1 VAKIPGARILVKE
14 FENGPPI
21 EAPIAVRLLGDD
33 LDALAATAQRVEELL
48 RGIDGTESVN
58 NPVRV
63 RRTDLRVV
71 VDKPVASLLGVS
83 EVEIDR
89 DVRLAFAGLNVSRFR
104 ERDGDEYN
112 IQLALPRGERA
123 TLANWGKI
131 QVQALNGAYVPI
143 ARVAQLEFETAP
155 PIIQRY
161 NRERSVTVTAFARA
175 GFNVDRLTR
184 QAAAELAKL
193 NWLPGVRWE
202 FGGEVES
209 RRQSFGDL
217 TGAIVVAAFGILAI
231 LVLEFG
237 SFRGTAIVASV
248 IPLGFIG
255 GFVALWL
262 TGYPLSFTAVIGFV
276 ALIGIE
282 TKNSI
287 LLVDF
292 TNQLRAEG
300 MGLREAIE
308 KAGEIRFLPVVL
320 TTLTALCA
328 LLPLALEGS
337 GLYSALAIVIIGGL
351 VSSLLFS
358 RLVTP
363 VLYSLIPP
371 PMATSAAPAGN
382 G

>member
-1 VAKIPGARILVKE
+1 
-14 FENGPPI
+14 
-21 EAPIAVRLLGDD
+21 
-33 LDALAATAQRVEELL
+33 
-48 RGIDGTESVN
+48 
-58 NPVRV
+58 
-63 RRTDLRVV
+63 
-71 VDKPVASLLGVS
+71 
-83 EVEIDR
+83 
-89 DVRLAFAGLNVSRFR
+89 VSRFR

-184 QAAAELAKL
+184 QAAAQLAKL
-193 NWLPGVRWE
+193 DWPPGVRWE